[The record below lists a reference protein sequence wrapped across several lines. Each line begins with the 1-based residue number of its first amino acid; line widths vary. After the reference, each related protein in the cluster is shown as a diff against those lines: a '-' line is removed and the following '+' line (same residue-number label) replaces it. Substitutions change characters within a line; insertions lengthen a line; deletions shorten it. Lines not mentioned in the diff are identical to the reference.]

1 MKYLEVKSTPIVEAL
16 DASNSFRV
24 YLRIKLLF
32 PTPESPTI
40 ITIILYILYLILCI
54 VIHKIS
60 NILPRNK

>member
-16 DASNSFRV
+16 DGSNSFRV

-40 ITIILYILYLILCI
+40 ITIIFKLFLLNEYS
-54 VIHKIS
+54 HS
-60 NILPRNK
+60 

>member
-54 VIHKIS
+54 VIH
-60 NILPRNK
+60 